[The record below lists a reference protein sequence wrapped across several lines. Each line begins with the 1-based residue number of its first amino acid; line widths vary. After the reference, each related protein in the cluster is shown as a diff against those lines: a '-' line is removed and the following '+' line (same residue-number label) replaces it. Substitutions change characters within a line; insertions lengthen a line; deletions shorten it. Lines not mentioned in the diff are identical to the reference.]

1 MKNTQKTTIT
11 VTKDVAMQIKV
22 EAAKRYMTIAEYI
35 EFMLVHTP
43 RSK

>member
-11 VTKDVAMQIKV
+11 VTKDIAKVIKI

-35 EFMLVHTP
+35 EFMLNNTP
-43 RSK
+43 KGT